1 MVSRRKSGV
10 GHFAAKQESI
20 VIVLNNHLTFAI
32 QKCYNDG
39 NDDVLIDEV
48 VRISK
53 IIAVRV
59 ICFFGAK
66 LDNAAVVLLRKVR
79 LHPCYYCPQPTPI
92 VSLRRDPHPHGLESA
107 FRATTRCFCGS
118 QVPGRSICQHGF
130 RAGPMALASDCGLL
144 HCARRSAA
152 RGSAGNI
159 TTREVHKSG
168 SFVVD
173 FPPTTCGISIRKHRF
188 RIGE

>member
-118 QVPGRSICQHGF
+118 QVPGRSICQHGSELVRWPWPQTVDYF
-130 RAGPMALASDCGLL
+130 IVHNDQPPAVPLATLLPERSTNQALSLWTFLL
-144 HCARRSAA
+144 LPV
-152 RGSAGNI
+152 G
-159 TTREVHKSG
+159 
-168 SFVVD
+168 FQ
-173 FPPTTCGISIRKHRF
+173 
-188 RIGE
+188 